1 MSATT
6 TPAAAAT
13 SSSGEDATTPPALP
27 RIAEISEASAL
38 AAQFV
43 IQHQQQRQEAAK
55 KAAAQSTT
63 IDTTAAAEASPTETN
78 GTSTTTAAIGSE
90 AKDNSPVG
98 AASPAAEVPSSATV
112 NPAEL
117 VDSELSSFVE
127 RVALTDEDHHV
138 HNHILGSI
146 LSVARSN
153 LDIEATIETFGSAAS
168 GLSEKS
174 SDIDA
179 TIICR
184 FSALKKRFGAAGDEK
199 SLCSAAVMGLGK
211 AISKFEKEAPGVG
224 LRVVQVIPSAKVPI
238 VVLSWIGPNG
248 NVQIVDVSINNQLP
262 LHNTAL
268 LRNYV
273 EMDKR
278 VQILALCV
286 KRWAKLCGISDAKQ
300 GNLSSYSWTLLC
312 IYFLQ
317 VRSKG
322 AILPS
327 LQSMAAKRRKG
338 EQVKH
343 YSCPIS
349 GRVFNVDFVDRFEAT
364 TGEDAFKPADTPPSE
379 LLRDFF
385 VFYDRD
391 YKWGS
396 EVVSIRTGERRS
408 TDEYLHLPRRD
419 TESNILIE
427 DPLDLNRNLNC
438 VLDYEGRIRLRRA
451 FALFAAKVA
460 DASMEELLTQAKTLT
475 RMRTGPTAAAMA
487 AKHAQNATM
496 GVGGPHAPGLTAPTL
511 QQHTA
516 MSQASHQQQ
525 QASQQQGRPR
535 NMEYMRQDTSP
546 EYQPRGPV
554 PGSMRPGQV
563 GGGPGGGYNMMGVGH
578 SDIRAPSNL
587 VLSPVKDGPGAATVV
602 EGIRGVR
609 VQQQQPVNSGGVAYN
624 GAGMKK
630 AAAPYY
636 QYGQQQQQKET
647 AAAATAVQSYVMPP
661 LGYYLELQTDGHS
674 WDIVDRW

>member
-1 MSATT
+1 M
-6 TPAAAAT
+6 
-13 SSSGEDATTPPALP
+13 TPPTLP
-27 RIAEISEASAL
+27 RIADISEASAL

-43 IQHQQQRQEAAK
+43 IKHQQQQQEAAAAAAK
-55 KAAAQSTT
+55 KATSAAETNSASATGTTVGNDSNSRGSVVGDNASPSTEAPSSTT
-63 IDTTAAAEASPTETN
+63 VE
-78 GTSTTTAAIGSE
+78 
-90 AKDNSPVG
+90 
-98 AASPAAEVPSSATV
+98 
-112 NPAEL
+112 PAEL
-117 VDSELSSFVE
+117 LDSELSSFVE
-127 RVALTDEDHHV
+127 RVALTEEDHHV

-168 GLSEKS
+168 RLSEKS

-184 FSALKKRFGAAGDEK
+184 FAALKKRFGAAGDEK

-327 LQSMAAKRRKG
+327 LQAMAAKRRQG

-364 TGEDAFKPADTPPSE
+364 TGDDAFKAADTPPSE

-396 EVVSIRTGERRS
+396 EVVSIRVGERRS
-408 TDEYLHLPRRD
+408 IDDYLHLPRRD
-419 TESNILIE
+419 AESNVLIE

-460 DASMEELLTQAKTLT
+460 DATMEELLVQAKTLT
-475 RMRTGPTAAAMA
+475 RMRTGPTAAVMA
-487 AKHAQNATM
+487 AKHAQSATM
-496 GVGGPHAPGLTAPTL
+496 SGPHDARGHPGLTGPTL

-516 MSQASHQQQ
+516 TVSSQP
-525 QASQQQGRPR
+525 QARPR
-535 NMEYMRQDTSP
+535 TMEYMRSGQNTSP
-546 EYQPRGPV
+546 EYQPR
-554 PGSMRPGQV
+554 R
-563 GGGPGGGYNMMGVGH
+563 GPGPGPMVQGQMGAAGPAGYNMVGLGGQGE
-578 SDIRAPSNL
+578 IRAPPNL
-587 VLSPVKDGPGAATVV
+587 LLSPVKDGPGATSGV

-609 VQQQQPVNSGGVAYN
+609 I
-624 GAGMKK
+624 
-630 AAAPYY
+630 
-636 QYGQQQQQKET
+636 QQQQQQQQAYNASSPILLLCVAV
-647 AAAATAVQSYVMPP
+647 AAIPAI
-661 LGYYLELQTDGHS
+661 
-674 WDIVDRW
+674 IVILLMAFTNRQ